1 MNDFLCHNR
10 MRPEEVLCSRRQFLA
25 RTGMGLGVL
34 GLAGLLSKELLAET
48 AGPAAGV
55 NHTQFPARAKHV
67 IHIFAQGAPSH
78 IDTWDPKPVLA
89 KYQDQSLPGLNGV
102 AMPSPFQSATAAIG
116 P

>member
-1 MNDFLCHNR
+1 MPMNDFLCNNR

-55 NHTQFPARAKHV
+55 NHAQFPARAKHV
-67 IHIFAQGAPSH
+67 IHIFPQGAPPP
-78 IDTWDPKPVLA
+78 IDTWAPKPVLA
-89 KYQDQSLPGLNGV
+89 KYQAQSLRSLNGV
-102 AMPSPFQSATAAIG
+102 P
-116 P
+116 